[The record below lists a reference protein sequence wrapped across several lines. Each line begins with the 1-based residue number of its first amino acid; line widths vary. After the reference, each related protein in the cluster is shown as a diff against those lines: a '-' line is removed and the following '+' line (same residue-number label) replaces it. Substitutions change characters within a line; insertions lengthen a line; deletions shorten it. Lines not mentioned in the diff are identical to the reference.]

1 MMPLLEKLFPRKKK
15 KAPEKGLF
23 QTTEP
28 KPTYDYTD
36 YVINQ
41 KFQSATSENQ
51 GEILKYILH
60 IERAAEN
67 FFISVG
73 SRFIYI
79 ERRPATFTDW
89 FVGYSAIFFAAILS
103 LAFVAYPAVITS
115 VVNSVLFFV
124 IGGLLLI
131 WLAAY
136 RQLKISDWFAL
147 LFLSSNVLAF
157 VSLLPAA
164 LAGPGVI
171 FSRFF
176 ATWILYNTSLALY
189 LSAANFIYLLVLNIK
204 LPGTKR

>member
-1 MMPLLEKLFPRKKK
+1 MMPLLEKLFPRKNN

-23 QTTEP
+23 QPTEP

-79 ERRPATFTDW
+79 ERRPVASTDW
-89 FVGYSAIFFAAILS
+89 LIGYSAIFFAAILT
-103 LAFVAYPAVITS
+103 LAFVANPAVITP
-115 VVNSVLFFV
+115 VVNLALFFV
-124 IGGLLLI
+124 IGGLLLV

-147 LFLSSNVLAF
+147 LFLSGNVLAF

-171 FSRFF
+171 FSRSF
-176 ATWILYNTSLALY
+176 AAWILYNTSLALY

-204 LPGTKR
+204 PPDTER

>member
-1 MMPLLEKLFPRKKK
+1 MS
-15 KAPEKGLF
+15 
-23 QTTEP
+23 Q
-28 KPTYDYTD
+28 
-36 YVINQ
+36 
-41 KFQSATSENQ
+41 
-51 GEILKYILH
+51 YILH

-79 ERRPATFTDW
+79 ERRSATSTDW
-89 FVGYSAIFFAAILS
+89 LFGYSAIFFAVILT
-103 LAFVAYPAVITS
+103 LAFVAYPAVITPI
-115 VVNSVLFFV
+115 VNSVLFFV

-157 VSLLPAA
+157 VSLLPAV
-164 LAGPGVI
+164 LAGPSI
-171 FSRFF
+171 ILSRFI
-176 ATWILYNTSLALY
+176 ATWILYNTSLAIY